1 MVFIKEKA
9 ELIKKRFTMLRESAY
24 SKYIPLKEKFLF
36 YNEKL
41 VKALPYLT
49 YFPFIG
55 WFYPMCCRKDDRFL
69 MFHAVQGFVL
79 AVFFFSV
86 AAGLYFLTALVPSGS
101 GIIKFVIVMI
111 IYTSYLVYFVLA
123 AAGTRFIVKNV
134 EKEIPFFEKI
144 AKRIDI

>member
-9 ELIKKRFTMLRESAY
+9 ELIKQKFTMLMESAY
-24 SKYIPLKEKFLF
+24 SRYVPLREKFLF
-36 YNEKL
+36 YRDKL

-55 WFYPMCCRKDDRFL
+55 WFYPMFCRKDDRFL
-69 MFHAVQGFVL
+69 MFHAVQGFVM
-79 AVFFFSV
+79 AAFFFSFAV
-86 AAGLYFLTALVPSGS
+86 ILYFLTALVPSGS

-111 IYTSYLVYFVLA
+111 IYAGYFVYFVLA
-123 AAGTRFIVKNV
+123 AAGTRFIYKNL
-134 EKEIPFFEKI
+134 KNGIPFFEKI